1 MKFFDISLAITLKMC
16 IVFFYLYRKKK
27 DLITEIETLK
37 NQYVDR
43 ENEVIRLQELLDRG
57 QSDKIK

>member
-1 MKFFDISLAITLKMC
+1 MYCFLLFIQE
-16 IVFFYLYRKKK
+16 KK
-27 DLITEIETLK
+27 DLITELETLK